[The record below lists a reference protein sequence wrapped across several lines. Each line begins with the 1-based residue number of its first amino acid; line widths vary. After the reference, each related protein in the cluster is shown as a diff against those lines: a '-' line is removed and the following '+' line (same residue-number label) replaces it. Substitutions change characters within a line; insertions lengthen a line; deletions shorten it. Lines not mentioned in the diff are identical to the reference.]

1 MKEDIKELLIENE
14 ELRKLYNIDVIFKKC
29 IDVADKTNMNIK
41 EALIFTLI
49 KVFEVKKILYDN
61 MIKIT
66 LESNLKLADPFSIS
80 KVFSFVALRK
90 DLV

>member
-66 LESNLKLADPFSIS
+66 LESNLKFKLDKDAKFVKLEEES
-80 KVFSFVALRK
+80 K
-90 DLV
+90 